1 MHPTEEF
8 DLERDLP
15 PESEDLVE
23 DLGLGTLFGA
33 MARGDK
39 FILTV
44 ARAAVLSCLSE
55 PDEIQYRQEV
65 LADLTAHPQPA
76 SACSRGKLANSESSR
91 CHRARMFGI

>member
-44 ARAAVLSCLSE
+44 ARAAV
-55 PDEIQYRQEV
+55 R
-65 LADLTAHPQPA
+65 PA
-76 SACSRGKLANSESSR
+76 P
-91 CHRARMFGI
+91 